1 LVGKEFDNTYAS
13 GRLMDEFVKDMIL
26 LYKKPDQVRYWE
38 FADLALEAKKPEM
51 VKEIL
56 DKIKNDQV
64 LQNKLMK
71 RFNITDKIK
80 FKKFTKQR
88 LVKIVNE
95 LMRKI

>member
-1 LVGKEFDNTYAS
+1 MVSASITVGY
-13 GRLMDEFVKDMIL
+13 I
-26 LYKKPDQVRYWE
+26 
-38 FADLALEAKKPEM
+38 ADLGLEAKKPEM

-71 RFNITDKIK
+71 RFNITDRIE
-80 FKKFTKQR
+80 FKKFTEQG